1 MSILTTCRICDKV
14 IFIRAE
20 IMGPTQCCQ
29 RVTHITDMF
38 TKSYQ
43 GTIAQRC
50 LSRKTVLPIM
60 FLVMPSESHVWTLVD
75 RSLAIPFSSD
85 TIDTLIPAILL
96 YGSYKITHF
105 LIKHFFLRATGIG
118 WLRGNDQRWTSIP
131 SRGSRNTPS
140 RFMLQNPGISSSSY
154 DPAGSKASFFF
165 YHKIVSVFH
174 LSASLTSASS
184 LNKTVVECPEGSS
197 LSFLQGSRQPPIPSR
212 SETFVQ
218 FQKVHSIIHL
228 VIWALQHSFTNTFL
242 EFDQLL
248 HRTCRLVCKL
258 IIFDLCS

>member
-1 MSILTTCRICDKV
+1 MDYQCLTGPLFHAFRTHQTWMTKWVPKNNGSHLNMSILTTCPICDKV

-20 IMGPTQCCQ
+20 IMGRTQCCQ

-38 TKSYQ
+38 TKSDQ

-50 LSRKTVLPIM
+50 LSQKTVLPIM
-60 FLVMPSESHVWTLVD
+60 FLVMPSESHYVWTLVD
-75 RSLAIPFSSD
+75 PSLAIPFSSD

-96 YGSYKITHF
+96 YGSYKITRF

-140 RFMLQNPGISSSSY
+140 RFMLQKPGISSSSY

-165 YHKIVSVFH
+165 
-174 LSASLTSASS
+174 LSQNHSSCDLGSAAFVHQYFSWIW
-184 LNKTVVECPEGSS
+184 PA
-197 LSFLQGSRQPPIPSR
+197 PPP
-212 SETFVQ
+212 
-218 FQKVHSIIHL
+218 
-228 VIWALQHSFTNTFL
+228 
-242 EFDQLL
+242 
-248 HRTCRLVCKL
+248 
-258 IIFDLCS
+258 DL